1 MSTFLVPSL
10 QILKHQ
16 QRTNQ
21 KKKPNLFSSSPNPK
35 FSLPLQRKTL
45 AKSIGLDVLIYLT
58 QQIQTRIYP
67 CFLLRFPTLLAIYFF
82 LALTVCINIH
92 IFTSS
97 PFHEKQKLLHHTR
110 RARVSQNKVF
120 ANKVQVKEWG
130 SKKEKIWNKTYT
142 KVRKK
147 HLTSVWLGV
156 CVCEWGKKKS
166 CSKFDSRW
174 RDEQTNWTIQ
184 VSLPLKEKEL
194 SLPTRVR
201 MWFWWLV
208 VVVAMGGG
216 GLNRA
221 IETVRYS

>member
-1 MSTFLVPSL
+1 MFFVTFS
-10 QILKHQ
+10 H
-16 QRTNQ
+16 
-21 KKKPNLFSSSPNPK
+21 SSCH
-35 FSLPLQRKTL
+35 L
-45 AKSIGLDVLIYLT
+45 
-58 QQIQTRIYP
+58 
-67 CFLLRFPTLLAIYFF
+67 FF

-110 RARVSQNKVF
+110 RARVSQNKIF

-142 KVRKK
+142 KVRKI
-147 HLTSVWLGV
+147 HFTSVWLGV

-208 VVVAMGGG
+208 VVVAMGGRVKSSDWNG
-216 GLNRA
+216 SLFLNVDKSVCVINHEFLMQKIDDQKRRKEKFQVLNGS
-221 IETVRYS
+221 IYQISSSVSVLIF

>member
-1 MSTFLVPSL
+1 MFFVTFS
-10 QILKHQ
+10 H
-16 QRTNQ
+16 
-21 KKKPNLFSSSPNPK
+21 SSCH
-35 FSLPLQRKTL
+35 L
-45 AKSIGLDVLIYLT
+45 
-58 QQIQTRIYP
+58 
-67 CFLLRFPTLLAIYFF
+67 FF

-110 RARVSQNKVF
+110 RARVSQNKIF

-147 HLTSVWLGV
+147 HFTSVWLGV

-208 VVVAMGGG
+208 VVVAMGGRVKSSDWNG
-216 GLNRA
+216 SLFLNVDKSVCVINHEFLMQKIDDQKRRKEKFQVLNGSIYQISSSA
-221 IETVRYS
+221 SVLIL

>member
-1 MSTFLVPSL
+1 MFFVTFT
-10 QILKHQ
+10 H
-16 QRTNQ
+16 
-21 KKKPNLFSSSPNPK
+21 SSCH
-35 FSLPLQRKTL
+35 L
-45 AKSIGLDVLIYLT
+45 
-58 QQIQTRIYP
+58 
-67 CFLLRFPTLLAIYFF
+67 FF

-110 RARVSQNKVF
+110 RARVSQNKIF

-147 HLTSVWLGV
+147 HFTSVWLGV

-208 VVVAMGGG
+208 VVVAMGGRVKSSDWNG
-216 GLNRA
+216 SLFLNVDKSVCVINHEFLMQKIDDQKRRKEKFQVLNGSIYQISSSA
-221 IETVRYS
+221 SVLIL